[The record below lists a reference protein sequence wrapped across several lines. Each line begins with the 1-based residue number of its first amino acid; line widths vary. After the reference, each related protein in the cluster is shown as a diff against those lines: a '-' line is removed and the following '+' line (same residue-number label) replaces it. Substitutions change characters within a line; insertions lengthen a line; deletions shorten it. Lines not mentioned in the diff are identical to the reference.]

1 MFKCRN
7 FWIFETFA
15 KYKDDF
21 FINII
26 LSQNLLHIIIR
37 VGHVCNETTTRLNYC
52 FWNIIL
58 SETVEHFTHL
68 LLLFSNFKT
77 NLRLWI
83 YQWRQG
89 IEAVWCDSVVAL
101 PSVDIGHNGKMNFLS
116 DIVSFDVWMTSGCS
130 DKKHV
135 KNSVRIIF
143 DIMDV

>member
-1 MFKCRN
+1 MFKCWYFR
-7 FWIFETFA
+7 IFETFA
-15 KYKDDF
+15 KHKDNF
-21 FINII
+21 FNKII

-37 VGHVCNETTTRLNYC
+37 VGHVCNKTTSRLHNC

-58 SETVEHFTHL
+58 SETVKHFSHL

-83 YQWRQG
+83 YQWRQS
-89 IEAVWCDSVVAL
+89 IKAVWCNSMVCL
-101 PSVDIGHNGKMNFLS
+101 PSVYIGHNGKMDFLS
-116 DIVSFDVWMTSGCS
+116 YVVSFDVRMTSRCS

-135 KNSVRIIF
+135 KYSVLIIL